1 MRSCQMKSF
10 NGIMKLFPQLMQLRG
25 HVKKI
30 TTAEVQ
36 AAIKKMK
43 WSKAA
48 GPSGVVSDMLKAAG
62 EAGIIW
68 VTDLC
73 NAVVRDG
80 RIPEDWCKSWMVNV
94 YKGKGNALECGSYR
108 GIRLLEHVM
117 KILERVVE
125 ARVRKVVKID
135 DMQFGFMAG
144 KGTTD
149 AIFIVRQ
156 LQEKYRA
163 KKKDLWMAFVD
174 LEKAFDRVPREVVWW
189 ALRSLGVDEWLVSV
203 IKAMYADTSTMVKL
217 GGKVSNGF
225 GVRVGVH
232 QGSVLSPLLFII
244 VLEALSRG
252 FRGGLP
258 LELLYADDLV
268 LLADSE
274 EGLLDKLR
282 KWKVGMEEKGLRV
295 NMNKT
300 KVMRCRDGSGQVA
313 KSGKYP
319 CGVCN
324 KGVGANSIQC
334 TSCHAWVHKKCSG
347 IKGRLKPTSDYCCSK
362 CTRGDPGRPDVL
374 QQISLDVG
382 QNLECVDKFCYLGDT
397 IAAGGGAGEAS
408 RARVRCAW
416 AKFRELA
423 PILTSRGASLRVK
436 GRVYK
441 TCAQSVLLY

>member
-1 MRSCQMKSF
+1 MLEVWRTYYE
-10 NGIMKLFPQLMQLRG
+10 KLSNEEFQWNKETLPAADATEG
-25 HVKKI
+25 PCEKI

-163 KKKDLWMAFVD
+163 KKKRPMDGIC
-174 LEKAFDRVPREVVWW
+174 RSRE
-189 ALRSLGVDEWLVSV
+189 S
-203 IKAMYADTSTMVKL
+203 
-217 GGKVSNGF
+217 F
-225 GVRVGVH
+225 
-232 QGSVLSPLLFII
+232 
-244 VLEALSRG
+244 
-252 FRGGLP
+252 
-258 LELLYADDLV
+258 
-268 LLADSE
+268 
-274 EGLLDKLR
+274 
-282 KWKVGMEEKGLRV
+282 
-295 NMNKT
+295 
-300 KVMRCRDGSGQVA
+300 
-313 KSGKYP
+313 
-319 CGVCN
+319 
-324 KGVGANSIQC
+324 
-334 TSCHAWVHKKCSG
+334 
-347 IKGRLKPTSDYCCSK
+347 
-362 CTRGDPGRPDVL
+362 
-374 QQISLDVG
+374 
-382 QNLECVDKFCYLGDT
+382 
-397 IAAGGGAGEAS
+397 
-408 RARVRCAW
+408 
-416 AKFRELA
+416 
-423 PILTSRGASLRVK
+423 
-436 GRVYK
+436 
-441 TCAQSVLLY
+441 